1 MIENLFNE
9 QRSLVNAFFD
19 TVDLKQAQKVLD
31 LCLECQG
38 KIVFSGIGKSGIVAE
53 KLATTLTSTG
63 TPAVHLPPT
72 NALHGDIGIMAP
84 EDLLILLSKSGE
96 SDELL
101 DLVPLAKQRRVKT
114 MAWVSSPTSRL
125 AKLCDVAMTLPLKKE
140 LCPFDLAPTTSSA
153 LQLIFGDI
161 LIVALMKTK
170 KFSLDAYALN
180 HPAGAIGKKA
190 TLVVQ
195 DLMLTGDALP
205 TCKASDLLK
214 DVLVELSQKRC
225 GCVLIVDGSE
235 LLGIF
240 TDGDLRRALQLTEN
254 ALDLPMSE
262 LMQTRFL
269 SVDPGTLAFDALK
282 QMEGEKRIMMLPVL
296 KDHQLVGLVHLHD
309 ILQQGLSCR

>member
-1 MIENLFNE
+1 MLKELFSE

-19 TVDLKQAQKVLD
+19 AIDLVEAQKVLD
-31 LCLECQG
+31 ACLACQG

-63 TPAVHLPPT
+63 TQSIHLPPT
-72 NALHGDIGIMAP
+72 NALHGDIGIVDSK
-84 EDLLILLSKSGE
+84 DLLVLLSKSGE

-101 DLVPLAKQRRVKT
+101 DLLPLAKQRGVKT
-114 MAWVSSPTSRL
+114 MAWVSSPASRL
-125 AKLCDVAMTLPLKKE
+125 AKLCDFAMTLPLKKE

-170 KFSLDAYALN
+170 SFSLDDYALN

-190 TLVVQ
+190 TMQVR

-205 TCKASDLLK
+205 RCQPQMLLK
-214 DVLVELSQKRC
+214 DTLVELTQKRC
-225 GCVLIVDGSE
+225 GCVLIVDADQ

-240 TDGDLRRALQLTEN
+240 TDGDLRRSLQKDPDCLN
-254 ALDLPMSE
+254 LPIAD
-262 LMQTRFL
+262 LMQTSFE
-269 SVDPGTLAFDALK
+269 SIAPCALAFAALK
-282 QMEGEKRIMMLPVL
+282 VMEGEKRVMMLPVVEGG
-296 KDHQLVGLVHLHD
+296 QLIGLIHLHD
-309 ILQQGLSCR
+309 ILQAGLSK